1 MKSKPTAA
9 QPTTEPMMMGD
20 EMDMVSGVL
29 SGEEAGTM
37 GLGVRGTVVA
47 LAVALPDAGVEVL
60 ATLVGGAL
68 GGALGGA
75 VGGAAVGGAA
85 GGGAAGGGAA
95 AGGAAAGV
103 TVWHAGSVGEISHVG
118 TD

>member
-1 MKSKPTAA
+1 
-9 QPTTEPMMMGD
+9 MMMGD
-20 EMDMVSGVL
+20 EMDMVSGVV

-47 LAVALPDAGVEVL
+47 LAVELPDAGVEVL

-75 VGGAAVGGAA
+75 VGGAAGGAA
-85 GGGAAGGGAA
+85 GGAVGGDAA
-95 AGGAAAGV
+95 AAA
-103 TVWHAGSVGEISHVG
+103 WHAGSVGEISHVG

>member
-1 MKSKPTAA
+1 
-9 QPTTEPMMMGD
+9 MMGD
-20 EMDMVSGVL
+20 EMDVD

-37 GLGVRGTVVA
+37 GLGVSGTVVA
-47 LAVALPDAGVEVL
+47 LVALPDAGVEVL

-75 VGGAAVGGAA
+75 AGGAVGGD
-85 GGGAAGGGAA
+85 AA
-95 AGGAAAGV
+95 AAA
-103 TVWHAGSVGEISHVG
+103 WHAGSVGEISHVG

>member
-1 MKSKPTAA
+1 
-9 QPTTEPMMMGD
+9 MGD
-20 EMDMVSGVL
+20 EMDMVSGVV

-75 VGGAAVGGAA
+75 AGGAVGGD
-85 GGGAAGGGAA
+85 AA
-95 AGGAAAGV
+95 AAA
-103 TVWHAGSVGEISHVG
+103 WHAGSVGEISHVG